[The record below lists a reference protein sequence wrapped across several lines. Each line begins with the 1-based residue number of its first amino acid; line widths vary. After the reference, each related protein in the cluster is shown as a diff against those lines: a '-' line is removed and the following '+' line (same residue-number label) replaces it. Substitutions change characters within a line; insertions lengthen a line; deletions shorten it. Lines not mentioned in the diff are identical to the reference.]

1 MELDT
6 QRALD
11 VAQTEE
17 ILRGVLIPP
26 RPALLVE
33 VLEEQNRP
41 EPNLERIARLV
52 SEDVA
57 LAASTLK
64 LVNSPLFGLSRPVV
78 DIGHAVRLLG
88 MRNIVSLVTALLLHQ
103 AFRGSKGTLM
113 EWFWR
118 RAEWMAHAATLV
130 ARASRALAQEE
141 AYTLGLFCDCG
152 MPLLLR
158 RFPEYAGVYEAA
170 EREADARPLIEVERE
185 RLRTDHAAAGFLL
198 ARAWKLPAEFC
209 QAILRHHDP
218 IDYYQAEAADVTV
231 KYLAVLM
238 AAQHLVRQMQH
249 QPPAA
254 EWLAVGTSVQHFL
267 GLSEEALVWLLQE
280 PKKLRPA

>member
-33 VLEEQNRP
+33 ILEEQNRP
-41 EPNLERIARLV
+41 EPNLDRIAHLV

-64 LVNSPLFGLSRPVV
+64 LVNSPLFGLSRPVM
-78 DIGHAVRLLG
+78 DIGHAVRMLG
-88 MRNIVSLVTALLLHQ
+88 LRNIVNLVTALLLHQ
-103 AFRGSKGTLM
+103 AFRGTKGALM
-113 EWFWR
+113 ERFWR
-118 RAEWMAHAATLV
+118 QAEWMAHAATLV
-130 ARASRALAQEE
+130 ARKSRVLPQEE

-152 MPLLLR
+152 IPLLLR
-158 RFPEYAGVYEAA
+158 RFPEYAGVFEAA
-170 EREADARPLIEVERE
+170 EREAQMRPSIEVEHE

-198 ARAWKLPAEFC
+198 ARAWKLPSEFC

-218 IDYYQAEAADVTV
+218 IDYYQAEKPESVVT
-231 KYLAVLM
+231 YLAVLM
-238 AAQHLVRQMQH
+238 VAQHLVRQLLQR
-249 QPPAA
+249 PPSA
-254 EWLAVGTSVQHFL
+254 EWQAVGASVQRFL
-267 GLSEEALVWLLQE
+267 GLSDEALILLAQSL
-280 PKKLRPA
+280 KQLRPN